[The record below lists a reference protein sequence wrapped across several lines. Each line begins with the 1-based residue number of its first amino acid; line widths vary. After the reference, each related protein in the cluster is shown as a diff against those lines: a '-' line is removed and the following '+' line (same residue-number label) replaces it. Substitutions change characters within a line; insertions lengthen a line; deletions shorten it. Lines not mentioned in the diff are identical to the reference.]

1 MCSVSETGAS
11 RGDGRTTDTRA
22 RIQAAALELFISQGF
37 AQTSLREIAAQ
48 LGVTK
53 AALYYHF
60 ESKAELIRSIIQP
73 LIDDIDQFIAEARAS
88 QLTPRD
94 LLEDYFDLLVPH
106 KPLFMAL
113 LRDASAFAYVDIE
126 AATVRWL
133 EQLQELLTGPD
144 ATDAQR
150 IRAVAA
156 VGGLSRCVILTDFPT
171 PVLRAASVDAAR
183 AALGLDVGERK
194 GRT

>member
-1 MCSVSETGAS
+1 VSETGAA
-11 RGDGRTTDTRA
+11 RRDGRTTDTRA
-22 RIQAAALELFISQGF
+22 RIQAAALELFIARGF
-37 AQTSLREIAAQ
+37 AQTSLREIADQ

-60 ESKAELIRSIIQP
+60 SSKAELIRSIVQP
-73 LIDDIDQFIAEARAS
+73 LIDDTDRFIAEAAAS
-88 QLTPRD
+88 ARGPRE
-94 LLEDYFDLLVPH
+94 LLESFFDLLVPH

-126 AATVRWL
+126 AASVRWL
-133 EQLQELLTGPD
+133 EQLQELLTGPN

-156 VGGLSRCVILTDFPT
+156 VGGLSRCVIMTNFPT
-171 PVLRAASVDAAR
+171 PVLRAASVDAACD
-183 AALGLDVGERK
+183 ALGLDAEGQSPSSR
-194 GRT
+194 